1 MMTEKTKTLGKKG
14 EDIAAAFLEKKGYNI
29 LFRNYKCSLNIAA
42 AFLKKKGYNILFRNY
57 KCSFGEI
64 DIIAK
69 HKKTLS
75 FIEVKTRSTKKY
87 GLPQE
92 AVTPAK
98 QAKISRVALEFV
110 QRYKMENRAA
120 RFDVVSVQSL
130 NDGYEVDLIENAFEL
145 TVD

>member
-1 MMTEKTKTLGKKG
+1 MMTEKTKTLGKRG
-14 EDIAAAFLEKKGYNI
+14 EDIAAAFLE
-29 LFRNYKCSLNIAA
+29 
-42 AFLKKKGYNILFRNY
+42 KKGYNILFRNY

-92 AVTPAK
+92 AVTPVK

-110 QRYKMENRAA
+110 QRYKMDNRAA

>member
-1 MMTEKTKTLGKKG
+1 MTEKTKTLGEKG
-14 EDIAAAFLEKKGYNI
+14 ED
-29 LFRNYKCSLNIAA
+29 IAA

-69 HKKTLS
+69 HKKILS

-92 AVTPAK
+92 AVTAVK
-98 QAKISRVALEFV
+98 QTKISRVALEFI

-120 RFDVVSVQSL
+120 RFDVVSVQYF

>member
-1 MMTEKTKTLGKKG
+1 MTVKTKTLGEKG
-14 EDIAAAFLEKKGYNI
+14 EDLAAAFLE
-29 LFRNYKCSLNIAA
+29 
-42 AFLKKKGYNILFRNY
+42 KKGYNILFRNY

-75 FIEVKTRSTKKY
+75 FVEVKTRSTKKY

-92 AVTPAK
+92 AVTSVK

>member
-29 LFRNYKCSLNIAA
+29 LFRNYKCS
-42 AFLKKKGYNILFRNY
+42 
-57 KCSFGEI
+57 FGEI

-69 HKKTLS
+69 HKKILS

-92 AVTPAK
+92 AVTSVK
-98 QAKISRVALEFV
+98 QTKISRVALEFV
-110 QRYKMENRAA
+110 QRYKMDNRAA
-120 RFDVVSVQSL
+120 RFDVVSVQYL

>member
-1 MMTEKTKTLGKKG
+1 MTEKTKTLGKKG
-14 EDIAAAFLEKKGYNI
+14 EDIAAAFLE
-29 LFRNYKCSLNIAA
+29 
-42 AFLKKKGYNILFRNY
+42 KKGYNILFRNY

>member
-1 MMTEKTKTLGKKG
+1 MTEKTKTLGEKG
-14 EDIAAAFLEKKGYNI
+14 ED
-29 LFRNYKCSLNIAA
+29 IAA

-69 HKKTLS
+69 HKKILS
-75 FIEVKTRSTKKY
+75 FVEVKTRSTKKY
-87 GLPQE
+87 GLPQD
-92 AVTPAK
+92 AVTSVK
-98 QAKISRVALEFV
+98 QTKISRVALEFI

-120 RFDVVSVQSL
+120 RFDVVSVQCF
-130 NDGYEVDLIENAFEL
+130 NNGYAVDLIENAFEL